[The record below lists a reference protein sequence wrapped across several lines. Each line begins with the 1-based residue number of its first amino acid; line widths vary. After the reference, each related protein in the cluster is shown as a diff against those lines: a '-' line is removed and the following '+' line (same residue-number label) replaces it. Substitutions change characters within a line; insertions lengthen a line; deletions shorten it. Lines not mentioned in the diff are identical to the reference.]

1 MGKLLGQT
9 GGPSEQPDVVVWA
22 QHKLWFNLLQSC
34 YKYVCS
40 ANSSCSFVCGS
51 GCESDMEMLLIE
63 INYRNTAHQLI
74 LGALVFFFLLDTPG
88 PAAAS
93 APSVEAPPWPLAVL

>member
-1 MGKLLGQT
+1 
-9 GGPSEQPDVVVWA
+9 
-22 QHKLWFNLLQSC
+22 
-34 YKYVCS
+34 
-40 ANSSCSFVCGS
+40 
-51 GCESDMEMLLIE
+51 MEMLLIE

-88 PAAAS
+88 PAVAS